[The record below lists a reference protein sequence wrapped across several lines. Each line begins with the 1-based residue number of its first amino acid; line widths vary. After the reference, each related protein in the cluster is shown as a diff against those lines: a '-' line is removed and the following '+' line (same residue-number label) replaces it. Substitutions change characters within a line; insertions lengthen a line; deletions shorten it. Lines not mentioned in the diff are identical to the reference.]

1 MKQAA
6 CVLIVNKLNLHFLSV
21 SLKEDHKDMNLPG
34 GKVEE
39 GETILE
45 AAIRETREET
55 GIIINNLCFLY
66 EEADSEYNVTTFYTY
81 DYMYDYTDKIHTTEN
96 HIVKW
101 LPLIELTKSKKW
113 AKYNYTIYKLF
124 TENYKQ

>member
-6 CVLIVNKLNLHFLSV
+6 CVLIVNKLKSHFLSV
-21 SLKEDHKDMNLPG
+21 SLKEDHYDMNLPG

-55 GIIINNLCFLY
+55 GLIINNLCFLY
-66 EEADSEYNVTTFYTY
+66 EEADNNYNVTTFYTY
-81 DYMYDYTDKIHTTEN
+81 DYTNEIHTTEN

-101 LPLIELTKSKKW
+101 LPLIELTNSKKW
-113 AKYNYTIYKLF
+113 PKYNYTIYKLF
-124 TENYKQ
+124 MEIINL